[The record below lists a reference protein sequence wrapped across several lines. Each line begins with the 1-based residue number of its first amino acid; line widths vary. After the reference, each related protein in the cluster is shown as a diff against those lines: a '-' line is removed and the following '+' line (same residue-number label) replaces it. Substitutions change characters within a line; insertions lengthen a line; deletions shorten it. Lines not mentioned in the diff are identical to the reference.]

1 MERHIVINGENIP
14 VTEEVY
20 RAYKRPAWAERKRR
34 KVRAEHERSL
44 ELFVNMPSGQK
55 LVEEIV
61 EDKLLLDTLM
71 AALSELTADERKL
84 IDALYYVEKSEREY
98 GKQLDISQNTINY
111 HKNRVLEKLRK
122 FFE

>member
-1 MERHIVINGENIP
+1 MERHIVIDGENIP

-44 ELFVNMPSGQK
+44 ALFANMPSAQK
-55 LVEEIV
+55 LVDEIV

-84 IDALYYVEKSEREY
+84 IDALY
-98 GKQLDISQNTINY
+98 
-111 HKNRVLEKLRK
+111 
-122 FFE
+122 